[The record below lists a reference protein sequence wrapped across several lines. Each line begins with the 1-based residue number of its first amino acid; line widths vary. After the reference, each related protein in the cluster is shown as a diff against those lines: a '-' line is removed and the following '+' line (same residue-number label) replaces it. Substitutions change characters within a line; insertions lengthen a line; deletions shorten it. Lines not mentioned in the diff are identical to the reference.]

1 MVKRSRNAIEA
12 SLLLSAY
19 NQLTESTMTVH
30 DLLLVYTA
38 YVIAVASPGPSNMA
52 IMNAAMRHGRRSGL
66 AVAAGVVTM
75 SMIWGMIAATG
86 VSALLTTYA
95 HAVTILK
102 VAGALYLLWL
112 AWKAARSAATPDKQ
126 LDPTVSVT
134 PNAWN
139 HYRRG
144 LLMHIGNP
152 KAVLAW
158 IAIMSLGVRSDATPA
173 AVAVA
178 VALVGCIFLGIIIF
192 SGYAVLFSTA
202 PMVKAYAKAR
212 RWFEGVLAVFFAGA
226 GIRLLFSR

>member
-1 MVKRSRNAIEA
+1 
-12 SLLLSAY
+12 
-19 NQLTESTMTVH
+19 MTLN

-66 AVAAGVVTM
+66 ALAAGVITM
-75 SMIWGMIAATG
+75 SVIWGTIAATG

-95 HAVTILK
+95 HAVTVLK

-112 AWKAARSAATPDKQ
+112 AWNAARSAATPDMELGQ
-126 LDPTVSVT
+126 SVAAA
-134 PNAWN
+134 PNALIF
-139 HYRRG
+139 YRRG
-144 LLMHIGNP
+144 VLMHVGNP

-158 IAIMSLGVRSDATPA
+158 LAIMSLGVSQNATPA

-178 VALVGCIFLGIIIF
+178 LIGCNILGIIVF
-192 SGYAVLFSTA
+192 SGYALLFSTA

-226 GIRLLFSR
+226 GLRLLFSR

>member
-1 MVKRSRNAIEA
+1 
-12 SLLLSAY
+12 
-19 NQLTESTMTVH
+19 MTVH

-38 YVIAVASPGPSNMA
+38 YVIAAASPGSSNMA

-66 AVAAGVVTM
+66 ALAAGVVTM
-75 SMIWGMIAATG
+75 SAIWGAIAATG

-112 AWKAARSAATPDKQ
+112 AWKAAQSAATPDAMVKET
-126 LDPTVSVT
+126 LSAAPSPWVY
-134 PNAWN
+134 
-139 HYRRG
+139 HRRG
-144 LLMHIGNP
+144 VLMHVGNP

-158 IAIMSLGVRSDATPA
+158 LAIISIGIGPDATPA
-173 AVAVA
+173 SVA
-178 VALVGCIFLGIIIF
+178 VALVGCNILGVIVY
-192 SGYAVLFSTA
+192 SGYAVLFSTS

-226 GIRLLFSR
+226 GIRLLLFK

>member
-1 MVKRSRNAIEA
+1 M
-12 SLLLSAY
+12 
-19 NQLTESTMTVH
+19 
-30 DLLLVYTA
+30 LLVYTA

-66 AVAAGVVTM
+66 ALAAGVITM
-75 SMIWGMIAATG
+75 SVTWGTIAATG
-86 VSALLTTYA
+86 VSALLTSYA

-112 AWKAARSAATPDKQ
+112 AWKAARSAVTPDEA
-126 LDPTVSVT
+126 LDQTVSAA
-134 PNAWN
+134 PNTWVY
-139 HYRRG
+139 YRRG
-144 LLMHIGNP
+144 VLMHVGNP

-158 IAIMSLGVRSDATPA
+158 VAIMSIGVDQSATPA

-178 VALVGCIFLGIIIF
+178 LSGCIVLGIIIF
-192 SGYAVLFSTA
+192 SGYALLFSTA
-202 PMVKAYAKAR
+202 PMVKAYARAR